1 MAIPSTIG
9 RFVTA
14 CRQSKYATFY
24 LFCLF
29 AFSLF
34 VQCLIFNWVAFR
46 QIAFSSLW
54 REPRS
59 FWVFYLPK
67 MSVSLLIATF
77 VFLTRKKWWTIVV
90 SLLVDIWIIANL
102 IYYRTTRIFISA
114 HSFQLLGNMDG
125 FWDCIPMYMDAQMLE
140 LLFPTLLVIFA
151 VYLFGNKQRSLLWF
165 ATSLALSI
173 LFDITTCNVLKKD
186 SYSFAN
192 RFYFSSL
199 HTSFIEDVCRSN
211 ISGLPKSL
219 SVLHALVYDTEC
231 LVRMPFNIGPKPQ
244 LTDEEKGEIANFTHP
259 KGSAIQPQ
267 TPLVLILVESME
279 TWAIH
284 PDITPN
290 LCRFVAEHESVLCA
304 TFVESQTK
312 GGQSGDGQM
321 IFNTGL
327 LPIAEGAVCNRFANN
342 VYPSLSDLYDHTA
355 MIQAGSMTLWNQD
368 EMNHAYHIDT
378 AYLNMEGLDERTF
391 FLLDSIATRYDY
403 ILAMTMATHTPFSS
417 CAKLSPVRN
426 LPADMPTPM
435 ANYLHSMH
443 YTDSCWG
450 AFLQRIDT
458 DSVLRN
464 STIAIMGDHIIF
476 HADQRQEFQ
485 SYCDAAGQDFT
496 PRESYTAL
504 VVYSPAIQEKTVID
518 TPTYQMDAYPTLLHL
533 IGGEAYY
540 WQGFGVNLL
549 DTAARTHR
557 PIEVNRAYQLS
568 DQMIQADYF
577 R

>member
-1 MAIPSTIG
+1 MTIQSSFG

-34 VQCLIFNWVAFR
+34 LQCMLFQWAAFHSISAPSAYPGVA
-46 QIAFSSLW
+46 LL
-54 REPRS
+54 RS
-59 FWVFYLPK
+59 FLSK
-67 MSVSLLIATF
+67 ISISLFLASF
-77 VFLTRKKWWTIVV
+77 VFLTRRKWWTVIA
-90 SLLVDIWIIANL
+90 SLLVDIWIVAEL
-102 IYYRTTRIFISA
+102 IYYRSTRIFISA
-114 HSFQLLGNMDG
+114 HSFLLLGNMDG
-125 FWDCIPMYMDAQMLE
+125 FWNCLPMYMDAFMLW
-140 LLFPTLLVIFA
+140 LLVPTLLSILA
-151 VYLFGNKQRSLLWF
+151 VYLFSTKERNLLVF
-165 ATSLALSI
+165 A
-173 LFDITTCNVLKKD
+173 ITLTISFVIDTATCNLYKHRYH
-186 SYSFAN
+186 S
-192 RFYFSSL
+192 FYFCSMSEHFTDDL
-199 HTSFIEDVCRSN
+199 FLWNGQLEQYLT
-211 ISGLPKSL
+211 
-219 SVLHALVYDTEC
+219 VLHAFAYDMKH
-231 LVRMPFNIGPKPQ
+231 LAAIPFEKKPQ
-244 LTDEEKGEIANFTHP
+244 LTEEEKGEIASFTRP
-259 KGSAIQPQ
+259 KDATVEPQ

-279 TWAIH
+279 TWAVR
-284 PDITPN
+284 PDVMPN
-290 LCRFVAEHESVLCA
+290 FCRFVETHKSVLHA
-304 TFVESQTK
+304 IHVESQTK
-312 GGQSGDGQM
+312 DGNSGDGQM

-327 LPIAEGAVCNRFANN
+327 LPIAEGAACSRFTGN
-342 VYPSLSDLYDHTA
+342 VYPSLSELYKHTT
-355 MIQAGSMTLWNQD
+355 MIQPGTLAIWNQYD
-368 EMNHAYHIDT
+368 MNRAYHIDT
-378 AYLNMEGLDERTF
+378 AYLNLDNFDERTF

-403 ILAMTMATHTPFSS
+403 ILAMTMATHTPFSG
-417 CAKLSPVRN
+417 CAKLCPMRN

-476 HADQRQEFQ
+476 NADQRQEFQ
-485 SYCDAAGQDFT
+485 SYCDAAEQDFT

-504 VVYSPAIQEKTVID
+504 VVYSPAIQEKTIID
-518 TPTYQMDAYPTLLHL
+518 TPTFQMDAYPTLLHL

-568 DQMIQADYF
+568 DRMIQADYF